1 MASISVHHLS
11 RWFQIPEAGT
21 LEVLRDVE
29 FEVVEGSLT
38 AIVGPSGCGKSTL
51 LNLLAGLDEPSS
63 GEIRV
68 NGQPLSAGRAGPP
81 VGFVFQQPRLL
92 GWRTVAHNIRLPLE
106 RTALSAAEQRARVEA
121 YLELI
126 GLSAYARYHPH
137 QLSGGMQ
144 QRVALARAL
153 AIEPDVLLMDEPFS
167 GLDAITARRMC
178 EELVRVWAQTGKT
191 ILFVTHDIGEA
202 VFLAQRVLMITA
214 KPARVFSD
222 TAIDL
227 PYPRQFGDDRLFEL
241 EKRVM
246 REFFSMEPALP
257 V

>member
-1 MASISVHHLS
+1 MTSISVHHLS
-11 RWFQIPEAGT
+11 RWFHTPEAGT

-29 FEVVEGSLT
+29 FEVVEGSFT

-51 LNLLAGLDEPSS
+51 LNLLAGIDEPSS
-63 GEIRV
+63 GEICV
-68 NGQPLSAGRAGPP
+68 NGRPFFAGRAGPP

-106 RTALSAAEQRARVEA
+106 RTALSAAEQRARVDA
-121 YLELI
+121 YLELT

-153 AIEPDVLLMDEPFS
+153 AVEPDVLLMDEPFS

-178 EELVRVWAQTGKT
+178 EELVRVWTQTGKT

-222 TAIDL
+222 TAIEL
-227 PYPRQFGDDRLFEL
+227 PYPRQFGDGRLFDL
-241 EKRVM
+241 EKQVTQ
-246 REFFSMEPALP
+246 EFFSMEPALP